1 MTQTSVKTTKN
12 IDQQTPS
19 EDAEKML
26 PLENGDRLSQPEFHD
41 RYLAMSHVSKAQLIE
56 GVVYMPSP
64 VRSRSHGQPHAMI
77 IGWLSN
83 YWVAT
88 PGVDLNDNAT
98 VLLDGDNEP
107 QPDALLRIENGG
119 NSRITDD
126 DYVQGAPELIVEI
139 AASTA
144 SYDLHD
150 KKKAYRRN
158 GVQEYIVW
166 QINEKSLYWFRLD
179 KGKYVSIKPDEN
191 GVVHSVVFPGLWLA
205 VTALLEGDLA
215 QVMVVLQEGINSVE
229 HGEFVKSLSGN

>member
-1 MTQTSVKTTKN
+1 MNQTSVKTTKN

-41 RYLAMSHVSKAQLIE
+41 RYLAMSHVNKAQLIE

-205 VTALLEGDLA
+205 VGALLEGDLA
-215 QVMVVLQEGINSVE
+215 QVMAVLQEGINSAE
-229 HGEFVKSLSGN
+229 HGEFVEALSRK

>member
-1 MTQTSVKTTKN
+1 MTQTSVKTTKK
-12 IDQQTPS
+12 IEQQTPS

-150 KKKAYRRN
+150 QKKAYRRN

-215 QVMVVLQEGINSVE
+215 QVMAVLQEGINSAE
-229 HGEFVKSLSGN
+229 HGEFVKSLGG

>member
-1 MTQTSVKTTKN
+1 MTQTSVKTTKK
-12 IDQQTPS
+12 IEQQTPS

-215 QVMVVLQEGINSVE
+215 QVMAVLQEGINSAE

>member
-1 MTQTSVKTTKN
+1 MTQTSVKTTKK
-12 IDQQTPS
+12 IEQQTPS

-41 RYLAMSHVSKAQLIE
+41 RYLAMPHVNKAQLIE

>member
-1 MTQTSVKTTKN
+1 MTQTSVKTTKK
-12 IDQQTPS
+12 IEQQTPS

-41 RYLAMSHVSKAQLIE
+41 RYLAMPHVSKAQLIE

-150 KKKAYRRN
+150 KKKADRRN

>member
-1 MTQTSVKTTKN
+1 MTQTSVKTTKK
-12 IDQQTPS
+12 IEQQTPS

-215 QVMVVLQEGINSVE
+215 QVMVVLQEGINSAE
-229 HGEFVKSLSGN
+229 HGDFVKSLSGN